1 MPTRMK
7 NSRAFFLLFGI
18 TFALIRTATS
28 QEVEFNPL
36 GREIPIESLEKLLRI
51 QVEWIELESSEMTRL
66 LQNEDLARTTPLQ
79 SSNAGPLR
87 KILQGLIEKGEATLV
102 ETAIVTA
109 RSGQRAKVESIHEFI
124 YPTEFDPPQILNPEK
139 EKGSKTVL
147 TLPQATAFETRNLGV
162 TLEVDPVLGA
172 DDRTV
177 DLNLA
182 PELTYLT
189 GFESWGK
196 HTSEGG
202 TVDVKMPSIFTVKTT
217 TQVTMM
223 AGEYAFVSAMTPRN
237 LTTGMTNP
245 ERKIMLFLKTDLA
258 CVGLPLEK

>member
-1 MPTRMK
+1 MK
-7 NSRAFFLLFGI
+7 LPLAHSILLTSTFVI
-18 TFALIRTATS
+18 TGWAIS
-28 QEVEFNPL
+28 QEPEFNPL
-36 GREIPIESLEKLLRI
+36 GRDIPIEELEKLLRI
-51 QVEWIELESSEMTRL
+51 QVEWIEVNASEMTRL
-66 LQNEDLARTTPLQ
+66 LQEEDLNKPVPQR

-87 KILQGLIEKGEATLV
+87 KSLQDLIVKGEATLV

-109 RSGQRAKVESIHEFI
+109 RSGQRAKVESIQEFI
-124 YPTEFDPPQILNPEK
+124 YPTEYDPPQILNPEK

-182 PELTYLT
+182 PEITYLT

-202 TVDVKMPSIFTVKTT
+202 TVEVRMPSIFTVKTT
-217 TQVTMM
+217 TQVTMI

-245 ERKIMLFLKTDLA
+245 ERKIMLFLKTDLT

>member
-1 MPTRMK
+1 MPAPMK
-7 NSRAFFLLFGI
+7 PFRAFFFLFCF
-18 TFALIRTATS
+18 TFALTGTATS

-36 GREIPIESLEKLLRI
+36 GREVPIETLEKLLRI
-51 QVEWIELESSEMTRL
+51 QVEWIELESAEMTRL
-66 LQNEDLARTTPLQ
+66 LQEKDPARPAPLQ

-87 KILQGLIEKGEATLV
+87 KTLQELIEKGEATLL

-109 RSGQRAKVESIHEFI
+109 RSGQRAKVESIQEFI

-147 TLPQATAFETRNLGV
+147 TLPQATAFETRNVGV

-196 HTSEGG
+196 HASGDSG
-202 TVDVKMPSIFTVKTT
+202 VDVRMPLFFTVKTT
-217 TQVTMM
+217 TQVTMI
-223 AGEYAFVSAMTPRN
+223 AGEYAFVSAMTPRD
-237 LTTGMTNP
+237 LKTGMTNS

-258 CVGLPLEK
+258 GVGLPLED

>member
-1 MPTRMK
+1 
-7 NSRAFFLLFGI
+7 
-18 TFALIRTATS
+18 
-28 QEVEFNPL
+28 
-36 GREIPIESLEKLLRI
+36 
-51 QVEWIELESSEMTRL
+51 VEWIELDSSEMTRL
-66 LQNEDLARTTPLQ
+66 LQEEDLTRTAPLP

-87 KILQGLIEKGEATLV
+87 KTLQGLIEKGEATLV
-102 ETAIVTA
+102 ETAIITA

-124 YPTEFDPPQILNPEK
+124 YPTEFDPPKFLNPEK

-196 HTSEGG
+196 HTSEGSE
-202 TVDVKMPSIFTVKTT
+202 VDVRMPLFFTVKTT
-217 TQVTMM
+217 TQVSMI
-223 AGEYAFVSAMTPRN
+223 AGEYAFVSAMTPRDPK
-237 LTTGMTNP
+237 TGMTNP